1 MKTGNCIMIFIF
13 QARKFLFGKNDYM
26 KKNLLIAF
34 GLLDIL
40 SFIQSYKIGVNMLN
54 SIGHIPILS
63 ILEILLIVSLIASGI
78 FSIMRKKVSLIIYYI
93 QFPFKLGFVILTFA
107 FLFRLFG
114 FQYNSNEYQILLWF
128 IGLLEIARLIFTIM
142 IHKRKFK
149 N

>member
-63 ILEILLIVSLIASGI
+63 INV
-78 FSIMRKKVSLIIYYI
+78 V
-93 QFPFKLGFVILTFA
+93 
-107 FLFRLFG
+107 
-114 FQYNSNEYQILLWF
+114 
-128 IGLLEIARLIFTIM
+128 
-142 IHKRKFK
+142 
-149 N
+149 

>member
-1 MKTGNCIMIFIF
+1 MIFIF

>member
-1 MKTGNCIMIFIF
+1 
-13 QARKFLFGKNDYM
+13 M